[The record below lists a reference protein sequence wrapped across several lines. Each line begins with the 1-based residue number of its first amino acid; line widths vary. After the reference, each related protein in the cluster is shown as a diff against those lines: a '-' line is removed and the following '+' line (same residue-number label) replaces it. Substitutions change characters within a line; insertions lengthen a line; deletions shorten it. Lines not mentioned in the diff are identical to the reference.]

1 MENAKTYRLI
11 KHQEGKNADYKAP
24 QLFKKKRNAKEFDKG
39 PVSGFLTMFDREN
52 MIDRLFDI
60 LTNGLEEVDGQA
72 NQ

>member
-1 MENAKTYRLI
+1 MLI
-11 KHQEGKNADYKAP
+11 IKPHNLVILSKMRSKWTI
-24 QLFKKKRNAKEFDKG
+24 FKKKRNAKEFDKG